1 VIGYKI
7 NIQKPVAFLY
17 TNNEQTEKEIR
28 KAMPLTVASKFKYLG
43 INLMKEVKS
52 LYNENY
58 KSFKKEIKED
68 I

>member
-1 VIGYKI
+1 
-7 NIQKPVAFLY
+7 
-17 TNNEQTEKEIR
+17 
-28 KAMPLTVASKFKYLG
+28 MPLTVASKFKYLG